1 MTPDITPVLL
11 ERAEAESY
19 YSFEAGAPP
28 AVQGALGMQR
38 LRIGGG
44 VALAVPGDPTRFW
57 SKVIGLGFDEPVT
70 AGLLQRVLD
79 FYRACGM
86 SRTLLQIAPSQ
97 LPADWPELCADLNL
111 AGGSALA
118 KLAGDLG
125 TVLARTADAK
135 LDAGLR
141 VGPVRP
147 GQAAEWASVMLSVFG
162 FPAGSQSDMAAAAVG
177 RPGWH
182 CFAVWDGDAIVATAG
197 LHLHEDTGHL
207 FGGATLPAARH
218 RGAQSALIAARA
230 QAAAQAGCRWLI
242 GETGQEAPG
251 EHNPSLHNMLRAGL
265 ALRYGRQNWAWLDPA
280 AAR

>member
-1 MTPDITPVLL
+1 MPPDITAALL
-11 ERAEAESY
+11 ERAEAEAY

-28 AVQGALGMQR
+28 AAQAALGMRR

-70 AGLLQRVLD
+70 AGLLGRVTD
-79 FYRACGM
+79 FYRAQGM
-86 SRTLLQIAPSQ
+86 SRALIQVAPAQ
-97 LPADWPELCADLNL
+97 LPADWPELCADLGL

-118 KLAGDLG
+118 KLAGDTG

-141 VGPVRP
+141 VGVAGRD
-147 GQAAEWASVMLSVFG
+147 QAAEWASVMLSVFG
-162 FPAGSQSDMAAAAVG
+162 FPAGHQSDMAAAAVG

-182 CFAVWDGDAIVATAG
+182 CFAVWDGPDIVATAG
-197 LHLHEDTGHL
+197 LHLHAGTGHL
-207 FGGATLPAARH
+207 FGGATVPAARN

-230 QAAAQAGCRWLI
+230 QAARQAGCRWII
-242 GETGQEAPG
+242 GETGREAPG
-251 EHNPSLHNMLRAGL
+251 EHSPSLHNMLRAGL
-265 ALRYGRQNWAWLDPA
+265 TLRYERENWTWRDPDA
-280 AAR
+280 TH